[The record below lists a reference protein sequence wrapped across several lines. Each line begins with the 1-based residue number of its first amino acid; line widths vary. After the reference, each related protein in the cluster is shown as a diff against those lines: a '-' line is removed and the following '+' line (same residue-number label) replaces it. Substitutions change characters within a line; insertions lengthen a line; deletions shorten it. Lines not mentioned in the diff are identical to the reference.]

1 MRLESFAA
9 KTVVTARFGHGI
21 TRTGLRFAGCRPVA
35 YASEFNSVEQER
47 RMNVSLKAMALLTAA
62 VAVTSAS
69 AVGCSSNPKS
79 PTASSG
85 SAPAATTSHSSAA
98 SSAQAQSAD
107 YARLLIQASDIQ
119 SPVPFTAG
127 P

>member
-47 RMNVSLKAMALLTAA
+47 RVNVSLKAIALLTAA

-69 AVGCSSNPKS
+69 AAGCSSNPKS

-85 SAPAATTSHSSAA
+85 SATTSHGSTA

-107 YARLLIQASDIQ
+107 YARLLIKTSDIQ
-119 SPVPFTAG
+119 TPMAFTAG
-127 P
+127 PVI